1 MIIVIKRQNILLMFS
16 CCYVVLLSFFSF
28 SQKIEI
34 TDRGVLINSTIINDD
49 LDIIRVLGKP
59 NQIKEGY
66 WDYNLNGITIY
77 FTKKQNNKEYELS
90 ISAKNFKGE
99 LYLGKTRL
107 ELDCCIYKLLQ
118 IRDLYFKPIEIES
131 FPNEQGNFFQ
141 SIDAICLGKNIRFVY
156 FHPDSIGIITL
167 SLF

>member
-1 MIIVIKRQNILLMFS
+1 MIIVIKRQNILLLFS
-16 CCYVVLLSFFSF
+16 FCFVVLFSSF

-66 WDYNLNGITIY
+66 WDYNLYGITIY
-77 FTKKQNNKEYELS
+77 FTKKQNNKECELS
-90 ISAKNFKGE
+90 ISANNFKGE

-118 IRDLYFKPIEIES
+118 IRELYFKPIEIES

-141 SIDAICLGKNIRFVY
+141 SIDAICFGKNTRFVY
-156 FHPDSIGIITL
+156 FSQDAIGMITL
-167 SLF
+167 SLY